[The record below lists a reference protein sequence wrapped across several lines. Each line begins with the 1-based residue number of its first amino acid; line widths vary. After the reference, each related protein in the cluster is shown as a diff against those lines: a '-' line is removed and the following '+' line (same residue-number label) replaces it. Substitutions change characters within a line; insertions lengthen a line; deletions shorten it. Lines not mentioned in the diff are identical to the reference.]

1 MDRMIAEGFDDYLR
15 RMRESHAELTLEDKV
30 VKGLAYSAYLF
41 GVGVGMQI
49 VTNEMRKLPDK
60 EVVQRGDSK
69 EPETVHPS
77 GTEPGTLVPKE

>member
-1 MDRMIAEGFDDYLR
+1 MDRLIEEGFNDYLR

-60 EVVQRGDSK
+60 EVVQRGDPK
-69 EPETVHPS
+69 EPEAVHPG